1 MKKRIV
7 LITLLFI
14 TVIAFPQ
21 KKELREASKAIK
33 EGSFADAKA
42 TLAQLEGTISS
53 ADQTVQAE
61 YYLYKGEAFLG
72 IAGKN
77 EKDLITAAD
86 SFKKVIALEEDSG
99 KSKYTEQAEK
109 GMQNL
114 RVRLVNAAIEDQNA
128 ERYAEASKKLYTSY
142 TISPKD
148 TSDLYYAAGNA
159 LNAKEYTSA
168 LDYFQTLLDLGFT
181 GVQKEYNLIDKTTQ
195 EVATFYSKEERDLMM
210 LSGNYIKP
218 TEKLS
223 KSKKGE
229 VLRNVAFLL
238 IDKGDTDKAKLM
250 IAEARKENPDDDSL
264 LRAEAGIALKLNDM
278 KTYSKLMQEI
288 IATDPNNPE
297 LYYNLG
303 VSSASIGDKE
313 NAEKYYLKALELD
326 PEYQNAKVNMAA
338 LILEDETKIIEEMNA
353 LGTSAKDN
361 KRYDELKGV
370 REGLFKKAVPYLES
384 ALESRP
390 DNIQI
395 TRTLM
400 NIYTILGEDA
410 KFKQMK
416 QKLEEIEN

>member
-7 LITLLFI
+7 LITVLLM

-21 KKELREASKAIK
+21 KKELRDASKSIK
-33 EGSFADAKA
+33 EGSFTTAKT
-42 TLAQLEGTISS
+42 TLAQIEGTIAG
-53 ADQTVQAE
+53 ADPSVQAE
-61 YYLYKGEAFLG
+61 YYLYKGEAYLG
-72 IAGKN
+72 SGGNK
-77 EKDLITAAD
+77 EQDLVTAAD
-86 SFKKVIALEEDSG
+86 SFKKVIALETAG
-99 KSKYTEQAEK
+99 KSKYSEQAEA

-114 RVRLVNAAIEDQNA
+114 RIRLVNSAIEDQNA
-128 ERYAEASKKLYTSY
+128 ERYAEASNKLYTSY

-148 TSDLYYAAGNA
+148 TSDLYFAAGNA
-159 LNAKEYTSA
+159 LNAKSYDKA
-168 LDYFQTLLDLGFT
+168 LTYFQTLLDLGFT
-181 GVQKEYNLIDKTTQ
+181 GVQKEYNLIDKTTLEQ
-195 EVATFYSKEERDLMM
+195 ETFYSKEERDLMM

-250 IAEARKENPDDDSL
+250 ITEARKENPDDPSL
-264 LRAEAGIALKLNDM
+264 LRAEAGIALKLDDM

-326 PEYQNAKVNMAA
+326 PEYQNAKVNIAA
-338 LILEDETKIIEEMNA
+338 LILEDETKIIEEMND

-361 KRYDELKGV
+361 KRYDELKTV
-370 REGLFKKAVPYLES
+370 REGLFKKALPFLES
-384 ALESRP
+384 ALESSP
-390 DNIQI
+390 ENVQI

-416 QKLEEIEN
+416 QKLEEMDN